1 MGRTHVRSISLL
13 AIAVVAAA
21 CGGGGASAA
30 PAASADG
37 GGNVASAA
45 PAPATA
51 AAASQAGTAPESQAP
66 AASTTTGGGTAAGV
80 CELATSDELASI
92 LSVASVTT
100 QVFAGPPDTCAVM
113 GPDGTP
119 IASWVLTAGT
129 GPAIYAALALPGQ
142 AVDVPGIG
150 DKAAIVEN
158 TGLLVVKGNDL
169 VTIVISGGAN
179 VSQDQANEMAKQ
191 IGSKIAG
198 RM

>member
-30 PAASADG
+30 PAAG
-37 GGNVASAA
+37 GGSDASAVPAPASAA
-45 PAPATA
+45 AP
-51 AAASQAGTAPESQAP
+51 SQAGSAPQSEAP

-100 QVFAGPPDTCAVM
+100 QVIAGPPDTCAVM

-129 GPAIYAALALPGQ
+129 GRAIYDALALPGQ

-169 VTIVISGGAN
+169 VTIVISGGAD

-191 IGSKIAG
+191 IAGKIAG

>member
-13 AIAVVAAA
+13 ALAAVAAA
-21 CGGGGASAA
+21 CGGGGGSAA
-30 PAASADG
+30 PAASAG
-37 GGNVASAA
+37 GGTVPSAA
-45 PAPATA
+45 PAPASA
-51 AAASQAGTAPESQAP
+51 AAASQPGTVPQSEPP
-66 AASTTTGGGTAAGV
+66 AASTTTGGGSSAGV

-92 LSVASVTT
+92 LGVASVTT
-100 QVFAGPPDTCAVM
+100 QAFAGPPDTCAVM
-113 GPDGTP
+113 DPDGTP

-129 GPAIYAALALPGQ
+129 GPAIYGALVLPGQ
-142 AVDVPGIG
+142 AVEVPGIG
-150 DKAAIVEN
+150 DRAAIVEN

-191 IGSKIAG
+191 IGGKIAG